1 MALLILYNVIKCFK
15 TMKNYKKMA
24 KADKKA
30 LLELL
35 SNLNINREALG
46 NNTMLLNN
54 FILQCINKHN
64 LTKDEYMK

>member
-1 MALLILYNVIKCFK
+1 
-15 TMKNYKKMA
+15 MKNYKKMA

-46 NNTMLLNN
+46 NNTMLINN
-54 FILQCINKHN
+54 S
-64 LTKDEYMK
+64 D